1 MLEGVWQPLY
11 VRGHLSIVVPL
22 MPIMPIL
29 RSLTFMLCLALVV
42 APVRIGAQ
50 AGSAPEVL
58 LRLDDVGMN
67 HSVNTAIERVAK
79 TGLPFSVSVMF
90 ACPWYQEAAEML
102 KKYPHVTV
110 GVHLVLNSEWRNYRW
125 GPVLGKSGVPSLVD
139 SVGYFLPSTRE
150 FLASKYDLGEVE
162 RELDAQMQRAIGS
175 GLKITYVD
183 YHMATAVS
191 TPQLRAVVER
201 IAQKYHVG
209 ISRYYGEV
217 SNTLF
222 DTPIAAKKA
231 ELISRLGRSDRTRTN
246 LWVLHVAERTPEM
259 EVLFDRNDAD
269 QNSATGEPLVAQH
282 RQSELDAVLSP
293 ELANLVKSNQ
303 VKLVTYE
310 QLIARSGGQ
319 FARPVP

>member
-1 MLEGVWQPLY
+1 MPTLRTLT
-11 VRGHLSIVVPL
+11 LSV
-22 MPIMPIL
+22 
-29 RSLTFMLCLALVV
+29 CLAALVV
-42 APVRIGAQ
+42 PVRAGAQ
-50 AGSAPEVL
+50 AGSPPEVL

-79 TGLPFSVSVMF
+79 TGMPFSVSVMF

-150 FLASKYDLGEVE
+150 FLASKYDLNEVE
-162 RELDAQMQRAIGS
+162 RELDAQMQRAMRS
-175 GLKITYVD
+175 GLRITYVD
-183 YHMATAVS
+183 YHMGTAVA

-201 IAQKYHVG
+201 IALKYHVG

-222 DTPIAAKKA
+222 DTPIEAKKTD
-231 ELISRLGRSDRTRTN
+231 LIARLARADRTRTN
-246 LWVLHVAERTPEM
+246 LWVLHVAEHTPEM
-259 EVLFDRNDAD
+259 EVLFDRNNAA
-269 QNSATGEPLVAQH
+269 QNSGAGEPLVALH
-282 RQSELDAVLSP
+282 RQSELDAVLSR
-293 ELANLVKSNQ
+293 ELADLVKSNR
-303 VKLVTYE
+303 VKLVTYD
-310 QLIARSGGQ
+310 QVIARAGGPQ
-319 FARPVP
+319 GTRPVP

>member
-1 MLEGVWQPLY
+1 
-11 VRGHLSIVVPL
+11 
-22 MPIMPIL
+22 MPTMPIL
-29 RSLTFMLCLALVV
+29 RSLTLYLATLA
-42 APVRIGAQ
+42 APLAAHAQ
-50 AGSAPEVL
+50 TRGAPEVL

-90 ACPWYQEAAEML
+90 ASLWYKEAAEML

-125 GPVLGKSGVPSLVD
+125 GPVLGKTGVPSLVD
-139 SVGYFLPSTRE
+139 SVGYFLPSVRE

-162 RELDAQMQRAIGS
+162 RELDAQMQRAVGS

-183 YHMATAVS
+183 YHMGTAVS
-191 TPQLRAVVER
+191 TPQLRAIVER

-222 DTPIAAKKA
+222 DTPIDAKKT
-231 ELISRLGRSDRTRTN
+231 ELITRLGRSDAARTN

-259 EVLFDRNDAD
+259 DVLFDRNDAS
-269 QNSATGEPLVAQH
+269 QNTAAGVPLVAQH
-282 RQSELDAVLSP
+282 RQAELDAVLSP
-293 ELANLVKSNQ
+293 ELAGLVKSNK

-310 QLIARSGGQ
+310 QVITRAGGQ
-319 FARPVP
+319 VMRPVP

>member
-1 MLEGVWQPLY
+1 MLI
-11 VRGHLSIVVPL
+11 R
-22 MPIMPIL
+22 
-29 RSLTFMLCLALVV
+29 RTLTLALCLATI
-42 APVRIGAQ
+42 AFPVRARAQ
-50 AGSAPEVL
+50 AAGAPEVL

-79 TGLPFSVSVMF
+79 TGMPFSVSVMF
-90 ACPWYQEAAEML
+90 ACPWYQEAVEML
-102 KKYPHVTV
+102 KRYPQVTV

-125 GPVLGKSGVPSLVD
+125 GPVLGKTGVPSLVD
-139 SVGYFLPSTRE
+139 SVGYFLPSTKE

-162 RELDAQMQRAIGS
+162 RELDAQMQRAMGS
-175 GLKITYVD
+175 GLKISYVD
-183 YHMATAVS
+183 YHMGTAVS
-191 TPQLRAVVER
+191 TPKLRAVVER

-222 DTPIAAKKA
+222 DTPIASKKTD
-231 ELISRLGRSDRTRTN
+231 LITRLGRSDRTRTN

-269 QNSATGEPLVAQH
+269 QNSSAGVPLVAQH
-282 RQSELDAVLSP
+282 RQAELDAVLSP
-293 ELANLVKSNQ
+293 DLATLVKSNR
-303 VKLVTYE
+303 VKLITYE